1 MGKPIIASNVTG
13 CKEIV
18 DDGKSG
24 YLAEVKNIDDLVEK
38 MEKFIKLSIDEKR
51 EMGKAGRE
59 KILKEFDE
67 KIIIEI
73 YRNKISSTI

>member
-1 MGKPIIASNVTG
+1 
-13 CKEIV
+13 
-18 DDGKSG
+18 
-24 YLAEVKNIDDLVEK
+24 

-73 YRNKISSTI
+73 YRKKISATI